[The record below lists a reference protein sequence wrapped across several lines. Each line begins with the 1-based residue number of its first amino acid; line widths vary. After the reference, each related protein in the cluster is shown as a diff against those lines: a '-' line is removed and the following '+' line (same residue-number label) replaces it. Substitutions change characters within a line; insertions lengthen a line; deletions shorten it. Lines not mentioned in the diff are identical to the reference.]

1 MFPGKM
7 VAMITP
13 LSTAYLKTAMGP
25 LKIVASERG
34 ILTVNF
40 AVSLEESDE
49 ALPKFLEQCVSE
61 IEEYFS
67 ARRRAFSVPLVVR
80 GTDFQQ
86 RVWDA
91 LLEVPFGQT
100 LTYGQL
106 AKEIGNPG
114 AVRAVGT
121 AVGDNPLAI
130 IIPCHRVL
138 PASGGIGNYASG
150 SDKKEWLLKH
160 EGVEV

>member
-1 MFPGKM
+1 
-7 VAMITP
+7 
-13 LSTAYLKTAMGP
+13 
-25 LKIVASERG
+25 
-34 ILTVNF
+34 TVNF

-49 ALPKFLEQCVSE
+49 ALPKFLEQCLYE
-61 IEEYFS
+61 MEEYFS
-67 ARRRAFSVPLVVR
+67 ARRRAFSVPLVMR

-100 LTYGQL
+100 VTYGQL
-106 AKEIGNPG
+106 AKEIGNAG

-160 EGVEV
+160 EGVAV

>member
-1 MFPGKM
+1 M
-7 VAMITP
+7 VAMLTP
-13 LSTAYLKTAMGP
+13 LSTAYLNTAAGP
-25 LKIVASERG
+25 LKIVGSERG
-34 ILTVNF
+34 ILLVNF
-40 AVSLEESDE
+40 AESLEKSDE
-49 ALPKFLEQCVSE
+49 ALPKFLERCVSE
-61 IEEYFS
+61 MEEYLS
-67 ARRRAFSVPLVVR
+67 ARRRAFSVPLVMR

-100 LTYGQL
+100 VTYGQL

-114 AVRAVGT
+114 AVQAVGT

-130 IIPCHRVL
+130 VIPCHRVL

-150 SDKKEWLLKH
+150 RDKKAWLLKH
-160 EGVEV
+160 EGAAV

>member
-1 MFPGKM
+1 M
-7 VAMITP
+7 
-13 LSTAYLKTAMGP
+13 
-25 LKIVASERG
+25 
-34 ILTVNF
+34 NF

-49 ALPKFLEQCVSE
+49 ALPKFLEQCLYE
-61 IEEYFS
+61 MEEYFS
-67 ARRRAFSVPLVVR
+67 ARRRAFSVPLVMRDRFSAAGV
-80 GTDFQQ
+80 GC
-86 RVWDA
+86 A
-91 LLEVPFGQT
+91 LEVPFGQT
-100 LTYGQL
+100 VTYGQL
-106 AKEIGNPG
+106 AKEIGNAG

-160 EGVEV
+160 EGVAV